1 MYFQSLFSEN
11 EQKVEGNRIQND
23 IKGEILML
31 KIEDLTVEVNG
42 KTLLHDV
49 NLEVMKGYTNVL
61 FGPNGA
67 GKTALMRTIMGF
79 SEYKVVK
86 GQILFNEEDITGLPV
101 DERARRGLGIMM
113 QRPPDMSGIKLR
125 DLLKVASKGKKNPED
140 LAEKLDMKRFL
151 DRDVNVGFSGGE
163 IKRSE
168 LLQLEAQNPSLYL
181 LDEPESGVDLV
192 SIEHVGM
199 TIKGLLEEG
208 INCPGEN
215 CKKGKSAL
223 IITHTGQILDYVK
236 ADRGYILCN
245 GTVMCSGNPL
255 KMLEEIKNRGY
266 EECIKCRLMK

>member
-1 MYFQSLFSEN
+1 MS
-11 EQKVEGNRIQND
+11 
-23 IKGEILML
+23 ML

-42 KTLLHDV
+42 KILLHDV

-79 SEYKVVK
+79 SEYRVVK
-86 GQILFNEEDITGLPV
+86 GRILFNGEDITSLPV
-101 DERARRGLGIMM
+101 DERARLGLGIMM

-125 DLLKVASKGKKNPED
+125 DLIRVVSKGKKDTEV
-140 LAEKLDMKRFL
+140 LAENLNMNRFL

-168 LLQLEAQNPSLYL
+168 LLQLAAQNPSLYL

-192 SIEHVGM
+192 SIEQVGL
-199 TIKGLLEEG
+199 TIKGLIEEG
-208 INCPGEN
+208 IGCPGESFIR
-215 CKKGKSAL
+215 GKSAL
-223 IITHTGQILDYVK
+223 IITHTGQILDYVT

-245 GTVMCSGNPL
+245 GTIMCSGNPL
-255 KMLEEIKNRGY
+255 KMLEEIKIKGY
-266 EECIKCRLMK
+266 EECLECKLMK

>member
-1 MYFQSLFSEN
+1 M
-11 EQKVEGNRIQND
+11 
-23 IKGEILML
+23 LML
-31 KIEDLTVEVNG
+31 EIEDLTVEVNG

-49 NLEVMKGYTNVL
+49 NLEVKKGYTNVL

-67 GKTALMRTIMGF
+67 GKSALMRTIMGF

-86 GQILFNEEDITGLPV
+86 GRILFNGEDIIGLSV
-101 DERARRGLGIMM
+101 DERARLGLGIMM

-125 DLLKVASKGKKNPED
+125 DLVKVLSKGQRDPEI
-140 LAEKLDMKRFL
+140 LAENLDMKRFL

-168 LLQLEAQNPSLYL
+168 LLQLAVQNPNLYL

-192 SIEHVGM
+192 SIEQVGM

-208 INCPGEN
+208 LNCPGES
-215 CKKGKSAL
+215 CEKGKSAL
-223 IITHTGQILDYVK
+223 IITHTGQILDYIK

-245 GTVMCSGNPL
+245 GTIMCSGNPL
-255 KMLEEIKNRGY
+255 KMLEEIKSRGY
-266 EECIKCRLMK
+266 EECIKCRLIK

>member
-1 MYFQSLFSEN
+1 
-11 EQKVEGNRIQND
+11 
-23 IKGEILML
+23 ML

-49 NLEVMKGYTNVL
+49 NLEVQNGYTNVL

-67 GKTALMRTIMGF
+67 GKSALMRTIMGF
-79 SEYKVVK
+79 SEYRVVK
-86 GQILFNEEDITGLPV
+86 GRILFNGEDITGLSV

-113 QRPPDMSGIKLR
+113 QRPPDMSGIKLKN
-125 DLLKVASKGKKNPED
+125 LVKVLSKGKKNPEA
-140 LAEKLDMKRFL
+140 LAENLDMTRFM

-168 LLQLEAQNPSLYL
+168 LLQLAAQNPSLYL

-192 SIEHVGM
+192 SIEQVGM

-208 INCPGEN
+208 VNCPGES
-215 CKKGKSAL
+215 CEKGKSAL

-245 GTVMCSGNPL
+245 GTIMCSGNPL

>member
-1 MYFQSLFSEN
+1 
-11 EQKVEGNRIQND
+11 
-23 IKGEILML
+23 ML
-31 KIEDLTVEVNG
+31 KIEDLTVEVNE

-49 NLEVMKGYTNVL
+49 NLEVKKGYTNVL

-67 GKTALMRTIMGF
+67 GKTALMRTLMGF

-86 GQILFNEEDITGLPV
+86 GQILFNEEDITSLPV
-101 DERARRGLGIMM
+101 DERARLGLGIMM

-125 DLLKVASKGKKNPED
+125 DLVRVASKGKKNPED

-168 LLQLEAQNPSLYL
+168 LLQLEAQSPSLYL

-192 SIEHVGM
+192 SIEQVGM

-208 INCPGEN
+208 VDCPGES
-215 CKKGKSAL
+215 CKRGKSAL
-223 IITHTGQILDYVK
+223 IITHTGRILDYVK

-266 EECIKCRLMK
+266 EECIRCRLTM

>member
-1 MYFQSLFSEN
+1 MS
-11 EQKVEGNRIQND
+11 
-23 IKGEILML
+23 ML

-49 NLEVMKGYTNVL
+49 NLEVKKGYTNVL

-79 SEYKVVK
+79 SEYKVIK
-86 GQILFNEEDITGLPV
+86 GHILFKEEDITGLPV

-113 QRPPDMSGIKLR
+113 QRPPDMLGIKLKE
-125 DLLKVASKGKKNPED
+125 LVKVASKGKKNPED

-168 LLQLEAQNPSLYL
+168 LLQLEAQDPSLFL

-192 SIEHVGM
+192 SIEQVGM

-208 INCPGEN
+208 LDCPGES
-215 CKKGKSAL
+215 CQRGKSAL

>member
-1 MYFQSLFSEN
+1 
-11 EQKVEGNRIQND
+11 
-23 IKGEILML
+23 ML

-42 KTLLHDV
+42 KILLHDV
-49 NLEVMKGYTNVL
+49 NLEVKKGYTNVL

-79 SEYKVVK
+79 SEYKVLK
-86 GQILFNEEDITGLPV
+86 GKILFKGTDLVGLPV
-101 DERARRGLGIMM
+101 DERARLGIGIMM

-125 DLLKVASKGKKNPED
+125 DLIKVTSKGKMDPES
-140 LAEKLDMKRFL
+140 LAGSLDMNRFL

-168 LLQLEAQNPSLYL
+168 LLQLESQNPDFYL

-192 SIEHVGM
+192 SIEQVGM
-199 TIKGLLEEG
+199 TIKLLLEQG
-208 INCPGEN
+208 IECPGES
-215 CKKGKSAL
+215 CERGKSAL
-223 IITHTGQILDYVK
+223 IITHTGQILDYVT

-255 KMLEEIKNRGY
+255 KMLEEIKNKGY
-266 EECIKCRLMK
+266 EECIKCRLSR

>member
-1 MYFQSLFSEN
+1 
-11 EQKVEGNRIQND
+11 
-23 IKGEILML
+23 ML

-49 NLEVMKGYTNVL
+49 NLEVKRGYTNVL

-67 GKTALMRTIMGF
+67 GKSALMRTIMGF

-86 GQILFNEEDITGLPV
+86 GRILFEGEDITFLSI
-101 DERARRGLGIMM
+101 DERARKGLGIMM
-113 QRPPDMSGIKLR
+113 QRPPDMIGIKLR
-125 DLLKVASKGKKNPED
+125 DLVKVTSKGKKDPET
-140 LAEKLDMKRFL
+140 LAEGLDMNRFL

-168 LLQLEAQNPSLYL
+168 LLQLAAQNPLLYL

-192 SIEHVGM
+192 SIELVGK
-199 TIKGLLEEG
+199 TIRDLLDEGLK
-208 INCPGEN
+208 CQGER

-223 IITHTGQILDYVK
+223 IITHTGQVLDYVQ

-245 GTVMCSGNPL
+245 GTVMCSGNPM
-255 KMLEEIKNRGY
+255 KMLAEIKKKGY
-266 EECIKCRLMK
+266 EECIKCKLMN

>member
-1 MYFQSLFSEN
+1 
-11 EQKVEGNRIQND
+11 
-23 IKGEILML
+23 ML

-42 KTLLHDV
+42 KILLHDV
-49 NLEVMKGYTNVL
+49 DLEVKKGYTNVL

-79 SEYKVVK
+79 SEYRVVK
-86 GQILFNEEDITGLPV
+86 GRILFNGEDITALPV

-113 QRPPDMSGIKLR
+113 QRPPDMSGIKLG
-125 DLLKVASKGKKNPED
+125 DLLKVASRGRNTPED
-140 LAEKLDMKRFL
+140 LAEKLDMTRFL

-168 LLQLEAQNPSLYL
+168 LLQLKAQNPSLYL

-199 TIKGLLEEG
+199 TIKELLEEG
-208 INCPGEN
+208 IDCPGEN

-223 IITHTGQILDYVK
+223 IITHTGRILDYVT

>member
-1 MYFQSLFSEN
+1 
-11 EQKVEGNRIQND
+11 
-23 IKGEILML
+23 ML

-42 KTLLHDV
+42 KILLHDV
-49 NLEVMKGYTNVL
+49 NLEVKKGYTNVL

-67 GKTALMRTIMGF
+67 GKSALMRTIMGF

-86 GQILFNEEDITGLPV
+86 GRILFNGKDITGLPV
-101 DERARRGLGIMM
+101 DERARLGLGIMM

-125 DLLKVASKGKKNPED
+125 DLIKVLSKGTKDPEA
-140 LAEKLDMKRFL
+140 LAENLDMKRFM

-168 LLQLEAQNPSLYL
+168 LLQLAAQNPSLYL

-192 SIEHVGM
+192 SIEQVGM
-199 TIKGLLEEG
+199 TIKELLEEG
-208 INCPGEN
+208 LNCPGES

-223 IITHTGQILDYVK
+223 IITHTGQILDYVN

-255 KMLEEIKNRGY
+255 KMLEEIKSRGY

>member
-1 MYFQSLFSEN
+1 MS
-11 EQKVEGNRIQND
+11 
-23 IKGEILML
+23 ML
-31 KIEDLTVEVNG
+31 KIEDLTVEING

-49 NLEVMKGYTNVL
+49 NLEVKKGYTNVL

-113 QRPPDMSGIKLR
+113 QRPPDMLGIKLR

-140 LAEKLDMKRFL
+140 LAEKLDMERFL

-168 LLQLEAQNPSLYL
+168 LLQLEAQDPSLFL

-192 SIEHVGM
+192 SIEQVGM

-208 INCPGEN
+208 INCPGES
-215 CKKGKSAL
+215 CQRGKSAL

-245 GTVMCSGNPL
+245 GTIMCSGNPL
-255 KMLEEIKNRGY
+255 RMLEEIKNRGY

>member
-1 MYFQSLFSEN
+1 
-11 EQKVEGNRIQND
+11 
-23 IKGEILML
+23 
-31 KIEDLTVEVNG
+31 
-42 KTLLHDV
+42 
-49 NLEVMKGYTNVL
+49 
-61 FGPNGA
+61 
-67 GKTALMRTIMGF
+67 
-79 SEYKVVK
+79 
-86 GQILFNEEDITGLPV
+86 
-101 DERARRGLGIMM
+101 MM

-125 DLLKVASKGKKNPED
+125 DLVRVASKGKKDPET

-168 LLQLEAQNPSLYL
+168 LLQLEAQDPSLYL

-192 SIEHVGM
+192 SIEQVGM

-208 INCPGEN
+208 ICPGESCN
-215 CKKGKSAL
+215 KGKSAL

-255 KMLEEIKNRGY
+255 KMLDEIKNRGY

>member
-1 MYFQSLFSEN
+1 
-11 EQKVEGNRIQND
+11 
-23 IKGEILML
+23 ML

-42 KTLLHDV
+42 KILLHDV
-49 NLEVMKGYTNVL
+49 NLEVKKGYTNVL

-86 GQILFNEEDITGLPV
+86 GHILFKEEDITVMPV
-101 DERARRGLGIMM
+101 DERARLGLGIMM

-125 DLLKVASKGKKNPED
+125 DLVRVASKGKKDPET
-140 LAEKLDMKRFL
+140 LAAKLDMKRFL

-168 LLQLEAQNPSLYL
+168 LLQLAAQDPSFYL

-192 SIEHVGM
+192 SIEQVGE
-199 TIKGLLEEG
+199 TIKGLLDEG
-208 INCPGEN
+208 INCPGEL
-215 CKKGKSAL
+215 CERGKSAL
-223 IITHTGQILDYVK
+223 IITHTGQILDYVR

-255 KMLEEIKNRGY
+255 KMLEEIKKKRY
-266 EECIKCRLMK
+266 EECVKCRLMM